1 MLIPGPETQIQQKPT
16 RDQLQQN
23 LLEQKGKNSKMMSRT
38 ASEFFQ
44 EKFGH
49 QSAKELVVRD
59 QKNTDDYTESKTN
72 NVKKRVS

>member
-1 MLIPGPETQIQQKPT
+1 
-16 RDQLQQN
+16 
-23 LLEQKGKNSKMMSRT
+23 MMSRT

-59 QKNTDDYTESKTN
+59 QKNTEDYTESKTN
-72 NVKKRVS
+72 NGKKRVS